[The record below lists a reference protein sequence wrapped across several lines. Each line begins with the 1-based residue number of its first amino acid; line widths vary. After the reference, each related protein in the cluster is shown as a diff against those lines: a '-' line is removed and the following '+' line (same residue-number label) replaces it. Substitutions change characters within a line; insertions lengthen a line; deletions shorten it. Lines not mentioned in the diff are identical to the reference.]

1 MRVLIFGATG
11 LLGPYIVEAAA
22 GLGEVVSCGHRGGAV
37 RCDATDSAAVAA
49 VIGKVDPQLVVNC
62 VALTDV
68 DGCETDTAR
77 ADGLN
82 RKAVASIVS
91 ALPEDARL
99 VQVSTDQV
107 YAGDA
112 APYAEDDI
120 GPINEYGR
128 SKLAGEVEAM
138 RFPGALVLRLNF
150 FGPSRTPG
158 RSSLSDWMIETLA
171 AGAPMTLFEDS
182 LFSPLHLETAAR
194 VTVDAAR
201 RGLTGIYNL
210 GSRDGASK
218 ADFGLAIAQHLSLDA
233 GQARIGQSADTPGR
247 ARRPKDMRMDVS
259 RIEAALGYPMPTL
272 RSEIQRLSISQ

>member
-1 MRVLIFGATG
+1 MR
-11 LLGPYIVEAAA
+11 
-22 GLGEVVSCGHRGGAV
+22 V
-37 RCDATDSAAVAA
+37 RCDDHVDLVDAPGSQKGEDHSLPRIQPPRLKSSVDKHCSAVREL
-49 VIGKVDPQLVVNC
+49 KEES

-68 DGCETDTAR
+68 DGCETGTAR

-171 AGAPMTLFEDS
+171 AGTPMTLFEDS

-247 ARRPKDMRMDVS
+247 VRRPKDMRMDVS